1 MDFFEE
7 VICIDFQHFC
17 RGIYNEI
24 EGVSNQDTFV
34 IEMFEASGS
43 SYVFNDR
50 SAYSRSNYAAKLFN
64 GGKPLSGK
72 IRTSFPNPIEKSGLA
87 KYLAEHIKKAS
98 IRTVMN
104 YFTIP
109 MDAEE
114 NLEALVL
121 SLADQLQIIIHEE
134 DTDADVVASNYQQY
148 LIAPVEGG
156 WIPRKPLYDG
166 DAYWLDTRASSDRTH
181 TVDFYQRFTHTWALV
196 NTGKVSWKN
205 RKLICQ
211 NTSEITPYAGQV
223 SIDLP
228 DTAPNRSAKV
238 SVEFDAR
245 GEEDTFVSKWIMVN
259 EDGNN
264 CFPEYS
270 GSMDVV
276 IEVKN
281 LGFKRTGGS
290 SIG

>member
-1 MDFFEE
+1 
-7 VICIDFQHFC
+7 
-17 RGIYNEI
+17 
-24 EGVSNQDTFV
+24 
-34 IEMFEASGS
+34 
-43 SYVFNDR
+43 
-50 SAYSRSNYAAKLFN
+50 
-64 GGKPLSGK
+64 
-72 IRTSFPNPIEKSGLA
+72 
-87 KYLAEHIKKAS
+87 
-98 IRTVMN
+98 MN

-109 MDAEE
+109 TDAEE

-121 SLADQLQIIIHEE
+121 SLADQLQIIIHEA

-148 LIAPVEGG
+148 LIAPVERG

-205 RKLICQ
+205 RRLICQ
-211 NTSEITPYAGQV
+211 NTSEITPCAGQV

-264 CFPEYS
+264 CFPEFS
-270 GSMDVV
+270 GTMDVV